1 MGRVQD
7 KVVFITG
14 AARGQGRAHALRLAA
29 EGADIIAVDLCEDIA
44 TNAYGLATQ
53 DDLDETVRQVEKL
66 GGRIVARKADVRD
79 PAALKAAV
87 ADGVAELGR
96 LDAVVAQAGIAPLG
110 PQQGVQAFIDAVTV
124 DFNGVVH
131 AVEAALPHL
140 PDGASIVAT
149 GSIAALTPATVD
161 NPSNGPGGLGYS
173 FAKRQ
178 VAAFVHDLAT
188 VLLSRRIRVNG
199 LHPTNVNTDM
209 LNSDIMYRSFR
220 PDLENPTRE
229 DALVSFPATTGMDIP
244 YVEPEDV
251 SDMVLF
257 LVSDE
262 SRYVTGMQMR
272 VDAGGYVRKRPQL
285 PTF

>member
-14 AARGQGRAHALRLAA
+14 AARGQGRAHALRLAT

-44 TNAYGLATQ
+44 TNAYALATQ

-66 GGRIVARKADVRD
+66 GRRIVARKADVRD

-87 ADGVAELGR
+87 AEGVAELGR

-110 PQQGVQAFIDAVTV
+110 PKQGVQAFIDAVTV

-161 NPSNGPGGLGYS
+161 SPTNGPGGLGYS

-244 YVEPEDV
+244 YIEPEDV

-285 PTF
+285 PAF